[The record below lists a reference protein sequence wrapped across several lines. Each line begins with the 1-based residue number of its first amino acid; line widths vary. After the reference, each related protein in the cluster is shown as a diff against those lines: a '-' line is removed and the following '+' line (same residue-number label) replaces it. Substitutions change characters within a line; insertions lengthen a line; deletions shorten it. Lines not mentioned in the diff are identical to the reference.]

1 MQGGLVKRNG
11 VWNLVF
17 TDNNYETFKYING
30 EHHLDVSITILS
42 MKKDVCCRLI
52 GEPACN
58 CPSDV
63 QVSRHFLPCIIFL
76 DSKDSRALFAPS
88 HVSRYFRITLKD

>member
-1 MQGGLVKRNG
+1 MQGGLVTRNG

-42 MKKDVCCRLI
+42 MKKDVCCKLI
-52 GEPACN
+52 GEPACT

-63 QVSRHFLPCIIFL
+63 QVSRNFLSYIIFFNL
-76 DSKDSRALFAPS
+76 NDSRALFVLF
-88 HVSRYFRITLKD
+88 HVSRYFHITLKD